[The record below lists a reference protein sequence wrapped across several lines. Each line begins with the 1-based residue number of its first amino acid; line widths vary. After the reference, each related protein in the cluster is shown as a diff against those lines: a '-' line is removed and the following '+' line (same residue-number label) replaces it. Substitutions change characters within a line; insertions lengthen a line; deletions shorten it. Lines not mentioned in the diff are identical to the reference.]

1 MTKRKERYCVVLKI
15 KIVFKMLPPP
25 ETIVRP
31 LASLLIPYSHSD
43 IFEYLTWRLYSTC
56 THIHGYNV
64 ILHLSSLG
72 HVMSGS
78 QKTCT
83 KKKNSKKS
91 YHEPTQ
97 HFVFLLSLLLFRY
110 VHFFFPPVVPH
121 TPTTRTHRSRA
132 MFRISCVDV
141 IYYNIGKT
149 DNTCSREW
157 DTRALAEMKIRHT

>member
-1 MTKRKERYCVVLKI
+1 MPQSCNYFVWQKGKNVIAWLLKI

-25 ETIVRP
+25 ETIARP

-78 QKTCT
+78 QKRCT
-83 KKKNSKKS
+83 KKKKKFKKIVS
-91 YHEPTQ
+91 RAHPAFRFP
-97 HFVFLLSLLLFRY
+97 FVLIIVPLRTFLFSSCCTA
-110 VHFFFPPVVPH
+110 HADTH
-121 TPTTRTHRSRA
+121 TPIARNVS
-132 MFRISCVDV
+132 
-141 IYYNIGKT
+141 N
-149 DNTCSREW
+149 
-157 DTRALAEMKIRHT
+157 